1 MKEGEKMHVLFLVL
15 NEIEYL
21 DDILEAFVEAGV
33 KGATILDSQGM
44 ASAIASNSNRQIPLF
59 GSLKS
64 FLDSSRPYN
73 KTVFTVVESDELL
86 HKVINAVNDVVGDIR
101 KPGIG
106 LMFSIPVGNIYGLPK
121 NVD

>member
-1 MKEGEKMHVLFLVL
+1 MHVLFLIL
-15 NEIEYL
+15 NETEYL
-21 DDILEAFVEAGV
+21 DDILAAFVEVGV

-73 KTVFTVVESDELL
+73 KTVFTVVESEELL
-86 HKVINAVNDVVGDIR
+86 NRAVNAINSVVGDIS

-106 LMFSIPVGNIYGLPK
+106 LMFSVPVGNIYGLPK
-121 NVD
+121 NTK